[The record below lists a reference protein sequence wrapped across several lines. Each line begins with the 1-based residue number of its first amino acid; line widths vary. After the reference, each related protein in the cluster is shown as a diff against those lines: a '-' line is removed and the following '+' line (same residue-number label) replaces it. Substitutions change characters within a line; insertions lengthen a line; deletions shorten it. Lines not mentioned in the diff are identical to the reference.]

1 MNRRLLGLTIKGIA
15 RRWKNTAKVSLAVI
29 FSFLF
34 VTGILL
40 LQENMYN
47 WQMMKAKEHFGN
59 WFVMDVRTDKTENE
73 AVSTFAYLDDAV
85 TAVST
90 NEIYDEY
97 DESTGVRVGNMSS
110 EFIRQNNITVEQGRL
125 PANSGE
131 IAVDWNSLTEINQGY
146 EIGDEITLTMHTNAG
161 NSFEKTYTLSGI
173 LTSYTNIWVNGQILP
188 GVLVHEDELENVKC
202 TERTIYCYPLKSY
215 IREDNYSPIYERICE
230 NAKVSS
236 YGSYNSAVYDLQ
248 PWGNKLLYRY
258 MYVLM
263 MIIGVASICYQVLS
277 YNRERIAVRKIH
289 KNVGATKGQIFAIYF
304 IENACVIFVSAC
316 LGTMLAIFAGKII
329 CDNILLGGSIAFYTV
344 GTSTIYKV
352 LLTLV
357 IAVAFSGVV
366 YVFTGSSKVVVKTRI
381 KSVKK
386 RITRKNFIRET
397 SKRFIRNN
405 GFLVNFSVRAFGLIM
420 AAVMIFCA
428 VSARAAYQAYADN
441 NSSMDL
447 IGYST
452 ESNSTSYYYCYQRD
466 PGKKYYTNSAL
477 ELYENTKREDAS
489 DSYYELYEQ
498 QIEMNRLIKCGT
510 TSPYVG
516 LSDSLMRDLSGVN
529 GVKNISFGYF
539 ETTRSW
545 KWDEIDLETLGAGDY
560 NINSG
565 NKTKIDG
572 KYLFAS
578 EYTDFGDELYELIK
592 RYCGDVSLE
601 ELRAGKASIVL
612 LIQTGRA
619 FTTTP

>member
-1 MNRRLLGLTIKGIA
+1 
-15 RRWKNTAKVSLAVI
+15 
-29 FSFLF
+29 
-34 VTGILL
+34 
-40 LQENMYN
+40 
-47 WQMMKAKEHFGN
+47 
-59 WFVMDVRTDKTENE
+59 
-73 AVSTFAYLDDAV
+73 
-85 TAVST
+85 
-90 NEIYDEY
+90 
-97 DESTGVRVGNMSS
+97 
-110 EFIRQNNITVEQGRL
+110 
-125 PANSGE
+125 
-131 IAVDWNSLTEINQGY
+131 
-146 EIGDEITLTMHTNAG
+146 
-161 NSFEKTYTLSGI
+161 
-173 LTSYTNIWVNGQILP
+173 
-188 GVLVHEDELENVKC
+188 
-202 TERTIYCYPLKSY
+202 
-215 IREDNYSPIYERICE
+215 
-230 NAKVSS
+230 
-236 YGSYNSAVYDLQ
+236 
-248 PWGNKLLYRY
+248 
-258 MYVLM
+258 
-263 MIIGVASICYQVLS
+263 
-277 YNRERIAVRKIH
+277 
-289 KNVGATKGQIFAIYF
+289 
-304 IENACVIFVSAC
+304 
-316 LGTMLAIFAGKII
+316 
-329 CDNILLGGSIAFYTV
+329 
-344 GTSTIYKV
+344 V